1 MRDDD
6 GQPASTAARQT
17 ALRIQVRGVV
27 QGVGFRPFVFQLA
40 ARCGV
45 VGWVRNDGGG
55 VVVHAQGDDETL
67 RRFMHDLR
75 SAPPPAARIASIE
88 AAPAVAE
95 AHRGF
100 AILASDGG
108 TAPTVRISPDLATCD
123 ACLRELRAAG
133 DPRCG
138 YPYINCT
145 NCGPRYSIIERLPYD
160 RANTTMRGWPPCA
173 LCAAQYADPADRR
186 FHAQPVACPAC
197 GPAYVLRDAAGPV
210 HAGPAA
216 IVEAARLLRCGRIVA
231 IKGLGGYHVACDAR
245 DREAVAAL
253 RERKFRKEKPF
264 AVMVRGI
271 EDAAAWVH
279 ITAAHTAALLDA
291 ARPIV
296 LCHARAPL
304 GGVAP
309 GNAKLGVMLPYAPL
323 HHLLFDAGAPSPL
336 VLTSGNRSS
345 EPIAYRDDD
354 ALARLGGIADA
365 VLIGER
371 PIARRVDDSVVDIH
385 GGRRVLVRRSRGF
398 APGCVA
404 ELPAR
409 EPILAVGA
417 DLKNAITLVID
428 GVALT
433 SQHIGDLTDADAL
446 DAWRETIRDLLAV
459 YELSLRDV
467 IVAHDMHPQYAST
480 RAALA
485 LPAARHV
492 AAQHHEA
499 HIAAV
504 AAEYGL
510 LSANLV
516 GVAFDGTG
524 YGRDGTIWGG
534 EYFVGSI
541 AGGLRRAA
549 WLRPVQMPGGD
560 AAARFP
566 AQALAAYHAALRGGA
581 AAAGSSAGRDALAGR
596 VERIDLTAAPFS
608 LPPRFELAGRMVAA
622 GVRCHPTSSAG
633 RMFDAVA
640 ALLGFA
646 RECTFEGQ
654 AAIWLEALAW
664 TAAATGAYPF
674 DGCDPLPLIAR
685 VILDRCDGRPP
696 AEVAR
701 AFHRGVA
708 AGVAER
714 AARLARETGA
724 TYVALS
730 GGVFQNELLSVEL
743 CERLEA
749 EAGLTVLFPR
759 ETPPSDGGISLGQ
772 AAIAAAKPIPRG

>member
-1 MRDDD
+1 MPIDESPGRCD
-6 GQPASTAARQT
+6 AARQS
-17 ALRIQVRGVV
+17 ALRIYVRGVV

-55 VVVHAQGDDETL
+55 VVIHAQGDEQAL
-67 RRFMHDLR
+67 SRFMQEVR
-75 SAPPPAARIASIE
+75 SAAPPAARIAGIE
-88 AAPAVAE
+88 ATPAVAE

-100 AILASDGG
+100 VILASDGG

-123 ACLRELRAAG
+123 ACLRELRDAG

-160 RANTTMRGWPPCA
+160 RANTTMRGWPPCGW
-173 LCAAQYADPADRR
+173 CAAQYADPADRR

-197 GPAYVLRDAAGPV
+197 GPAYVLRDEAGPV
-210 HAGPAA
+210 HSGPVA
-216 IVEAARLLRCGRIVA
+216 IAEAARLLRCGRIVA
-231 IKGLGGYHVACDAR
+231 IKGVGGYHVACDAR

-264 AVMVRGI
+264 AVMVRDL
-271 EDAAAWVH
+271 EDAAAWAH
-279 ITAAHTAALLDA
+279 ITAAHAAALLDT

-304 GGVAP
+304 AGVAP

-354 ALARLGGIADA
+354 AMARLGGIADA
-365 VLIGER
+365 MLIGQR
-371 PIARRVDDSVVDIH
+371 PIARRVDDSVVDVH
-385 GGRRVLVRRSRGF
+385 GGRRVMVRRSRGF

-404 ELPAR
+404 ELPTR
-409 EPILAVGA
+409 KPILAAGA
-417 DLKNAITLVID
+417 DLKNTITLVID
-428 GVALT
+428 GVALA

-446 DAWRETIRDLLAV
+446 DAWRETIRDLLSV
-459 YELSLRDV
+459 YVLSFRDV
-467 IVAHDMHPQYAST
+467 TVAHDLHPQYAST

-510 LSANLV
+510 LSEKLV

-566 AQALAAYHAALRGGA
+566 AQALAGFWAALRGG
-581 AAAGSSAGRDALAGR
+581 GPSAGANAIDAEMWER
-596 VERIDLTAAPFS
+596 VAHLDLTAAPFS
-608 LPPRFELAGRMVAA
+608 LPSRFELAGRMVAA

-633 RMFDAVA
+633 RLFDAVA
-640 ALLGFA
+640 ALLGFT

-664 TAAATGAYPF
+664 TAAATEAYPF

-685 VILDRCDGRPP
+685 IIVDRRDGRPS
-696 AEVAR
+696 ADIAR
-701 AFHRGVA
+701 AFHSGLA
-708 AGVAER
+708 AGVAGR

-724 TYVALS
+724 AYVALS

-743 CERLEA
+743 CERLA
-749 EAGLTVLFPR
+749 AVAGLTVLFPR

-772 AAIAAAKPIPRG
+772 AAIAAVQAPREH